1 MQAMGTERHGTG
13 LSMTSAERKQGLAPH
28 REASEGLE
36 QVHGLLVDGVRL
48 KILRGERLGRQ
59 SSVWPNQQV

>member
-1 MQAMGTERHGTG
+1 
-13 LSMTSAERKQGLAPH
+13 MTSAERKQGLAPH